1 MHGSKNKRRL
11 EGTAMTLT
19 KCSMPVLSTGKR
31 LENEKAAHGAL
42 AWMVGGPE
50 GKSTAENGLG
60 SNLMAK
66 GLPVAD
72 RRVAGLH
79 EARADGSGRR
89 PLSANMPVPL
99 RSKRCELGGLLQRS
113 RRMTAAPTLIRAVA
127 FSFGGVRTHGLIAP
141 ALYRSCGL
149 MPCGEPLCSPLPT
162 TRSAN
167 PHGVAHL
174 LAEVRGFR
182 QFVVGAGHDQ

>member
-1 MHGSKNKRRL
+1 M
-11 EGTAMTLT
+11 
-19 KCSMPVLSTGKR
+19 KR
-31 LENEKAAHGAL
+31 LEIKKAAQDEVASIL
-42 AWMVGGPE
+42 WRV
-50 GKSTAENGLG
+50 KSNGIKGNGLG
-60 SNLMAK
+60 SKDTGERFTRSEIRIARLR
-66 GLPVAD
+66 D
-72 RRVAGLH
+72 
-79 EARADGSGRR
+79 ARADGGERR
-89 PLSANMPVPL
+89 PSWANMPVPL

-113 RRMTAAPTLIRAVA
+113 RRMTAAPALIRAVA
-127 FSFGGVRTHGLIAP
+127 FSFGGVRIHGLIAP
-141 ALYRSCGL
+141 ALYRFCGL

>member
-1 MHGSKNKRRL
+1 MRRL
-11 EGTAMTLT
+11 EI
-19 KCSMPVLSTGKR
+19 
-31 LENEKAAHGAL
+31 EKAACSAV
-42 AWMVGGPE
+42 ASKVGGPE
-50 GKSTAENGLG
+50 SKRAVGCGLG
-60 SNLMAK
+60 SNLMVK
-66 GLPVAD
+66 GLPVAE
-72 RRVAGLH
+72 RRVAGSH

-99 RSKRCELGGLLQRS
+99 RSKRCELGGLLHCC
-113 RRMTAAPTLIRAVA
+113 RRMTAAPAHDRDVA

-149 MPCGEPLCSPLPT
+149 MPCGEPLRSPLPT

-174 LAEVRGFR
+174 LAEVSGFR
-182 QFVVGAGHDQ
+182 QFVVGACHE